1 MNARFLSTPRRR
13 DAEVSLCGRAALG
26 PNVRGG
32 GAAPT
37 VWVSSAPRRLGAS
50 IRLSFRALLLVTA
63 ASLALG
69 ACKTDQKSIA
79 PVEVAADTS
88 CSLDGMLLA
97 DFPGPKAQIHYE
109 QGKPDFFCDTVEMF
123 SLYLRPEQQKRVKA
137 VFVQNMGATDWTSP
151 QGHWIDAKAAFYVQ
165 GSKLKGS
172 MGPTLASFATEA
184 GAKAF
189 AAKNGGTVLPFAA
202 IKPEM
207 VVLDGGSVKDQRM

>member
-1 MNARFLSTPRRR
+1 MIVFKPAL
-13 DAEVSLCGRAALG
+13 AA
-26 PNVRGG
+26 V
-32 GAAPT
+32 
-37 VWVSSAPRRLGAS
+37 
-50 IRLSFRALLLVTA
+50 LLATLF
-63 ASLALG
+63 LG
-69 ACKTDQKSIA
+69 ACKTDEKSLA
-79 PVEVAADTS
+79 PVEVAADTA

-137 VFVQNMGATDWTSP
+137 VFVQDMGATDWMSP
-151 QGHWIDAKAAFYVQ
+151 QGHWIDAKSAFYVQ

-172 MGPTLASFATEA
+172 MGPTLASFAQEA
-184 GAKAF
+184 AARTF
-189 AAKNGGTVLPFAA
+189 AAKNGGTVMAFAA